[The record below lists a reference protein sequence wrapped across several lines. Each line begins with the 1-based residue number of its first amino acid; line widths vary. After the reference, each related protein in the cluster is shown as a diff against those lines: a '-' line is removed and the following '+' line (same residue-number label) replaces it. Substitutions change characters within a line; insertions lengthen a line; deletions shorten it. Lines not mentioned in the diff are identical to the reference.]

1 MRKVLSIPLILL
13 VLLTG
18 VTVNIATHYC
28 GDNFAVRKISLSGE
42 VAGCGMEIPGINT
55 KDYTIS
61 DPSCCRNVQTS
72 FTFCSN
78 YIPSSFFLI
87 NSVNQPVQL
96 TDFNTET
103 IESIERPVAIS
114 FTDSGPPGLF
124 NPSRVDL
131 GMICTLRI

>member
-18 VTVNIATHYC
+18 ATVNIATHYC
-28 GDNFAVRKISLSGE
+28 GDSVARKISLSGE
-42 VAGCGMEIPGINT
+42 LAGCGMEIPGINT
-55 KDYTIS
+55 KGNIIN

-78 YIPSSFFLI
+78 YIPSSFFLN
-87 NSVNQPVQL
+87 NSVYQPVQL
-96 TDFNTET
+96 TDFHAET

-131 GMICTLRI
+131 GMICILRI